1 MAPFQRSKT
10 AALTQRPTT
19 AAHPHP
25 PPIVHNRLELV
36 RRDPLFAVAG
46 RFDRRTGVGA
56 DEQNDRGARRGDP
69 VPSQRGNVGVR
80 PGRAG
85 QSRVRPAVRMAGD
98 AHQRDAADGRTP
110 GARRRQRP
118 RQQVQ
123 IDGYIGHLRVR
134 DPAEQ
139 RVSAVRVSGDPRNR
153 PL

>member
-1 MAPFQRSKT
+1 M
-10 AALTQRPTT
+10 
-19 AAHPHP
+19 
-25 PPIVHNRLELV
+25 LV
-36 RRDPLFAVAG
+36 RHDALSAAAG
-46 RFDRRTGVGA
+46 RVDRRTGVGA

-85 QSRVRPAVRMAGD
+85 QGRVRPAVRMAGD
-98 AHQRDAADGRTP
+98 AHQRDAAGGRTP
-110 GARRRQRP
+110 GTRGRP
-118 RQQVQ
+118 RQQEQ

-139 RVSAVRVSGDPRNR
+139 RVSAVRDSGGPRNR